1 DQTKKATSG
10 SLCAIAHSAH
20 AVPPATGRRPAAP
33 WAPGGMKAHIGVDAE
48 SGLVHSVLTTSANVN
63 DLPQMHA
70 LLHGGKTDVFGDAGY
85 QSVERRKENQDKSVT
100 WHVAMRP
107 GKCRAWPNTPL
118 GRLLG
123 AIEQA
128 KANIRAKVEH
138 PFRVIKRQFGYL
150 ETRYRGLS
158 KNGAQ
163 IVTLFALANLFLARQ
178 RLMMMTG
185 QVRP

>member
-1 DQTKKATSG
+1 MVSGDESEPRTTKKG
-10 SLCAIAHSAH
+10 N
-20 AVPPATGRRPAAP
+20 P
-33 WAPGGMKAHIGVDAE
+33 WFFGMKAHIGVDAE
-48 SGLVHSVLTTSANVN
+48 SGLVHRVVTTSANVN
-63 DLPQMHA
+63 DVTQAHA
-70 LLHGGKTDVFGDAGY
+70 LLHGEETDVFGDAGY
-85 QSVERRKENQDKSVT
+85 QGVERRKENQDKTVS

-107 GKCRAWPNTPL
+107 GKRRALPETPL

-128 KANIRAKVEH
+128 KARIRAKVEH

-150 ETRYRGLS
+150 KTRYRGLR

-185 QVRP
+185 